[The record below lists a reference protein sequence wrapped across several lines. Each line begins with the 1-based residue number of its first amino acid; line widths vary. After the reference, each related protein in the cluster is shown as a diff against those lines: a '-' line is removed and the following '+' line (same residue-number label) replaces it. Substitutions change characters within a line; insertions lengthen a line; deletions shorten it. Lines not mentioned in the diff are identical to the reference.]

1 MEKPKILI
9 VDDDPTTCSLLETI
23 LKMQDYLTASTNTI
37 DGESII
43 ALLDRVS
50 PDLLI
55 LDFHLGSKEASE
67 YVKEIRVDDHWKD
80 IPILITSAIDRRQDC
95 LKAGANNFILKPFN
109 WQEITKSID
118 QIRTS
123 SINKEV

>member
-23 LKMQDYLTASTNTI
+23 LKMQDYMTASANAI

-43 ALLDRVS
+43 TLLNRVN

-55 LDFHLGSKEASE
+55 LDFHLGSKEAPE
-67 YVKEIRVDDHWKD
+67 YVKEIRVDDYWKD

-95 LKAGANNFILKPFN
+95 LKAGANSFILKPFN

-123 SINKEV
+123 SFNKEV